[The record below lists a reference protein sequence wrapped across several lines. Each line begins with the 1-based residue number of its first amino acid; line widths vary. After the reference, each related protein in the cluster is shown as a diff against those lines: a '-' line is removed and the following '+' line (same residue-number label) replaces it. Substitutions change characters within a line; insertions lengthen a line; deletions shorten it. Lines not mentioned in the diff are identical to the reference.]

1 METLSP
7 LIIEQIAAVLDR
19 KRAEAG
25 PEHLYNTVEAAKY
38 LNCSTVQ
45 VWKLRRAG
53 RLAFLKTG
61 GSPRYTRKALDSI
74 LNEKGAAA

>member
-7 LIIEQIAAVLDR
+7 LVIEQIAAVLDR
-19 KRAEAG
+19 NRAEDG
-25 PEHLYNTVEAAKY
+25 HEQLYNTVDAAKY

-53 RLAFLKTG
+53 RLAFIKTG
-61 GSPRYTRKALDSI
+61 SSPKYTRKALDNVLI
-74 LNEKGAAA
+74 EKGASV